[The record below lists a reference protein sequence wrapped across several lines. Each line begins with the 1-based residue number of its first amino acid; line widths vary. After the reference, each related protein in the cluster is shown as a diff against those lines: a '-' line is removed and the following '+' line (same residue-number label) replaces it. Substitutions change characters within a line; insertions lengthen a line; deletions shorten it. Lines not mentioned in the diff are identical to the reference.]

1 MQCCLKHLRQH
12 CIELWPVQC
21 CPQSNKTTLNRMF
34 SYAILSW
41 SISDNITL
49 GFEPCNVV
57 ARVLRRDWTG
67 AFLIQCCLEHLG
79 HCVGF
84 CLVQCCPKSIKTTFN
99 RIFVMQWCL
108 KHLGQHCI
116 GFWPVQ
122 CCPKSINTTL
132 NRIFSYAI
140 LSWGISDNIAWSFD
154 LLNVVLRVLR

>member
-21 CPQSNKTTLNRMF
+21 CPKSNKTTLNRIF

-41 SISDNITL
+41 SISDNIAL

-57 ARVLRRDWTG
+57 PRVLRRDWTG

-84 CLVQCCPKSIKTTFN
+84 CPVQCCPKSIKTTFK
-99 RIFVMQWCL
+99 RIFCYAMVSQA
-108 KHLGQHCI
+108 
-116 GFWPVQ
+116 
-122 CCPKSINTTL
+122 SRTTL
-132 NRIFSYAI
+132 Y
-140 LSWGISDNIAWSFD
+140 
-154 LLNVVLRVLR
+154 RVLTCAMLSKEH